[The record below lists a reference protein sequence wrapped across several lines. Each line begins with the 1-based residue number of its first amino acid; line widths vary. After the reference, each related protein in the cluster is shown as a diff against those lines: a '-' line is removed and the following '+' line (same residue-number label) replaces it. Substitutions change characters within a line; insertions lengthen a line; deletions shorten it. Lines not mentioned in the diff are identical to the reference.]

1 MGNRQADDVKSRSE
15 NSAERSLEAA
25 LSVEQTYVDK
35 VYARLDLER
44 DQAERTL
51 RQGPA
56 ATGGGGAFQARLER
70 AVATDEAARHLAR
83 LTGVERGLCFGRID
97 HRAAG
102 DEPRDTYYIGRIGL
116 RDEHREPLLIDWRAA
131 AARPFYTA
139 TPASPGTL
147 ARRRHLHLRGREVVR
162 LDDEVFDLDG
172 LTEADRGTIAGE
184 AALLA
189 TLRRGRT
196 GRMSDVVATI
206 QEEQDQVIRAGL
218 PGVLVVQ
225 GGPGTGKTVA
235 ALHRAAYLLYTHRD
249 VLERRGV
256 LVVGPNATFLR
267 YIEQVL
273 PGLGESDVALAT
285 VGELHPG
292 VRATAAET
300 PEVAILKGGLRMAAV
315 VAAAVADRQR
325 VPEDGLAVDTDGMT
339 LRAGHDTCLKAR
351 DRALSLRAPH
361 NKQRKLFVHAML
373 EALAVDRAEQYDR
386 MTDEPL
392 EQILSSGQVPEWL
405 QELLDEAEDQPLFD
419 ETDLRLA
426 KEALWQDPPVR
437 EAIDALWPELTP
449 QALLSEL
456 FADREALARVGGAA
470 GLTPAEQAALFRPV
484 ASEWTVSDVPLLDE
498 AAELLG
504 PLDDSA
510 ERARERARRRQREVE
525 ERYAREVIQSTEIQQ
540 IGIPEIDLVDGRE
553 LAERHLDDA
562 LDLAERQHDA
572 GPRLTTAQRAAA
584 DREWAYG
591 HVIVDE
597 AQELSEMAWRTV
609 MRKVP
614 TRSLT
619 VVGDIA
625 QTGSPAGARS
635 WGEML
640 DRYVPGRWRE
650 QRLMVNYR
658 TPAAI
663 MKVAED
669 VLAAVAPDQIPPE
682 PVRDDGPPPT
692 AVRMAA
698 DRISTALPDLVAAEL
713 IEIDTGDT
721 GEGRLAVIASGAAH
735 GAVRAALPDAAAG
748 ATPEALDSPVVVLTA
763 EESKGLEFD
772 SVIVV
777 DPHGVLAES
786 PRGGQDLYVAITRAT
801 RRLTVVHHDDLPA
814 LLSAMA

>member
-1 MGNRQADDVKSRSE
+1 METRQADDVKSP
-15 NSAERSLEAA
+15 EAA
-25 LSVEQTYVDK
+25 LREEQDYVSR
-35 VYARLDLER
+35 VYDRLDLER
-44 DQAERTL
+44 AQAERTL
-51 RQGPA
+51 REGPVT
-56 ATGGGGAFQARLER
+56 TGGGGVFQARLER
-70 AVATDEAARHLAR
+70 AVATDEAVRHLDR

-97 HRAAG
+97 HRAEG
-102 DEPRDTYYIGRIGL
+102 DLPGDTFYIGRIGL
-116 RDEHREPLLIDWRAA
+116 RDEHREPLLIDWRAT

-139 TPASPGTL
+139 TPTSPGTL
-147 ARRRHLHLRGREVVR
+147 ARRRHLHLRLREVVR

-172 LTEADRGTIAGE
+172 LTAADQSTIVGE

-256 LVVGPNATFLR
+256 LVVGPNATFMR

-285 VGELHPG
+285 VGELFPG
-292 VRATAAET
+292 VRATAAES
-300 PEVAILKGGLRMAAV
+300 PEIAVLKGDLRMAGLV
-315 VAAAVADRQR
+315 DAAVRDRQR
-325 VPEDGLAVDTDGMT
+325 APEEGIEVESDGMVLRVAPATT
-339 LRAGHDTCLKAR
+339 LEIR
-351 DRALSLRAPH
+351 DRARELRAPH
-361 NKQRKLFVHAML
+361 NRQRRLFVHEVL
-373 EALAVDRAEQYDR
+373 QALAVDRAEQFDR

-392 EQILSSGQVPEWL
+392 QEILDSGSVPQWL
-405 QELLDEAEDQPLFD
+405 QELLDEAEDQPLLD
-419 ETDLRLA
+419 GTELKLA
-426 KEALWQDPPVR
+426 KEALWQEPAVR
-437 EAIDALWPELTP
+437 QTIDDLWPELTP
-449 QALLSEL
+449 QQL
-456 FADREALARVGGAA
+456 FTDLFGDREALRRVGTAA
-470 GLTPAEQAALFRPV
+470 GLSPAEQAALFRP
-484 ASEWTVSDVPLLDE
+484 AGAGSEWTVSDVPLLDE
-498 AAELLG
+498 GAELLG
-504 PLDDSA
+504 ALDDSA
-510 ERARERARRRQREVE
+510 ERARQRAVEREREAE
-525 ERYAREVIQSTEIQQ
+525 ELYAREVIQSTGIEQ
-540 IGIPEIDLVDGRE
+540 IGIPEIDQLDVRE
-553 LAERHLDDA
+553 LAERHVEDA
-562 LDLAERQHDA
+562 LDLAERQHDD
-572 GPRLTTAQRAAA
+572 GLRLTTAQRAAS

-625 QTGSPAGARS
+625 QTGNPAGARS
-635 WGEML
+635 WGSML

-663 MKVAED
+663 MKVAAD
-669 VLAAVAPDQIPPE
+669 VLATVAPDQTPPE
-682 PVRDDGPPPT
+682 PVRDDGPPPV
-692 AVRMAA
+692 AVRLPA
-698 DRISTALPDLVAAEL
+698 DRITAELPDLVAAEL
-713 IEIDTGDT
+713 AEIETGSA
-721 GEGRLAVIASGAAH
+721 GEGRLAVIASGATH
-735 GAVRAALPDAAAG
+735 GAVRAALPDAEAG

-801 RRLTVVHHDDLPA
+801 RRLTVVHHDDLPT
-814 LLSAMA
+814 LLSAIA